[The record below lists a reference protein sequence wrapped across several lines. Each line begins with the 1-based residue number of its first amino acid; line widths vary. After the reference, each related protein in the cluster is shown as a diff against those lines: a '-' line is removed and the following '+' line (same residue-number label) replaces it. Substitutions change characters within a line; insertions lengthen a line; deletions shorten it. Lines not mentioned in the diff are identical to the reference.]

1 MLANEIIEG
10 VGGHN
15 WEKYFIGLFH
25 VLEHVDH
32 FKAIKY
38 FCDKKQEIVWSL
50 GKMQNFSLFFIEGFP

>member
-1 MLANEIIEG
+1 MLADEIIEG

-25 VLEHVDH
+25 ISEHVNL

-38 FCDKKQEIVWSL
+38 FHEKKREIVC
-50 GKMQNFSLFFIEGFP
+50 F